1 MLTVAKGRG
10 LRERDPAVRPP
21 VLGCPSKHTLPDPAN
36 LSPSLGWVPAWVA
49 AGGCHPG
56 ARGRGG
62 HTASSPAWGE
72 PWGGAC
78 REAGCLGELTFSLD
92 TWWEKG
98 HVPSVFLHVPRRNL
112 CKGGKRVRG
121 AGEARGRAPA
131 WPPAPPPPPRPGGT
145 EGTWCTRPPC
155 RGRGCRGSAGRGC
168 TCRTG
173 CSTCSIPAAA
183 SAAAALPAGRW
194 PGCAGRPGCGWGWS
208 FVSLRDPPTQP
219 VSPRPNPE
227 GRTWPGSGCSCW

>member
-131 WPPAPPPPPRPGGT
+131 WPPAPPPPPGPVGRRAPGAHGHLVGVVDVGAVLAVVAPA
-145 EGTWCTRPPC
+145 EPVVVHAVFLLLLPPPLPC
-155 RGRGCRGSAGRGC
+155 LPDDGQ
-168 TCRTG
+168 
-173 CSTCSIPAAA
+173 
-183 SAAAALPAGRW
+183 AALDGPAVDG
-194 PGCAGRPGCGWGWS
+194 GGA
-208 FVSLRDPPTQP
+208 L
-219 VSPRPNPE
+219 
-227 GRTWPGSGCSCW
+227 